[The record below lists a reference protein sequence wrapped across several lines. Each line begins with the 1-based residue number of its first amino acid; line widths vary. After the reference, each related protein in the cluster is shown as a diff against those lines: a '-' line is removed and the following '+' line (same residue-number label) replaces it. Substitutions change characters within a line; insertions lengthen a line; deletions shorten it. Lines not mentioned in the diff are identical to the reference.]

1 MLEERKGKEQKIGR
15 ASEFG
20 RVTAAGDVERL
31 HPAIYFPFSFSA
43 AAIVRATEFVFEQ
56 YDFLRS
62 YIHERFYRDRAVLEQ
77 YFAFFSCIYL
87 PVLPVR
93 RLPANIE
100 NAERHHIINSGL
112 NKFFAFFSFYSGN
125 SFSA

>member
-31 HPAIYFPFSFSA
+31 HPAIYFPSSFSA
-43 AAIVRATEFVFEQ
+43 AAIVRAAEFVFEQ

-77 YFAFFSCIYL
+77 YFAFFFLVFIYL
-87 PVLPVR
+87 
-93 RLPANIE
+93 
-100 NAERHHIINSGL
+100 
-112 NKFFAFFSFYSGN
+112 FYLFGYYQQISKTRN
-125 SFSA
+125 VITSSTVA